1 MKQLAKPTN
10 AYSCRAARY
19 DGKQNTQYQSGA
31 GQSSRGNRGNFG
43 FRGAAGGGNGDWR
56 SDNTQQS
63 VGRGTYNP
71 PDSAKRFYC
80 HKKAISWTTVPQWR
94 KIAGNRTHVFSV
106 RNQAIIW
113 RFTTSWRVYSSI
125 NKQKTRRSRWCAG
138 NHRGLML
145 KWQKNKNISWRP
157 SWILTGISQSILTKL
172 GTHI

>member
-80 HKKAISWTTVPQWR
+80 HKKGHLMNNCPTMKENCWKQDPCLFCQEPGHNMTVYYKLKSLLKYKQTENKAISMM
-94 KIAGNRTHVFSV
+94 
-106 RNQAIIW
+106 
-113 RFTTSWRVYSSI
+113 
-125 NKQKTRRSRWCAG
+125 
-138 NHRGLML
+138 RG
-145 KWQKNKNISWRP
+145 KSPP
-157 SWILTGISQSILTKL
+157 SDVEM
-172 GTHI
+172 